1 MPKFARIVK
10 LLLVWTVVPVIVFLL
25 CEGGASVALFVQTF
39 NQTRP
44 VAERLHTGYDPELG
58 WVNVPNTHITDMYG
72 PGRSVTINGQG
83 FRSTAYFSAAVPPGK
98 VRAVCVGDSFTF
110 GFGVDD
116 EQTWCRRLETL
127 DARLETVNMGQGG
140 YGIDQAYLWYK
151 RDGGQI
157 EHNLVLFGFINT
169 DFERMQHDSFLGY
182 GKPVLTVENDELVV
196 SNVPVP
202 RRPFALPWTT
212 PTYQAAFN
220 QLRSV
225 QWLRRVFFP
234 APADTPPDSTQTAD
248 SEMAL
253 RHVSGKIVTDLQRV
267 ATERNSLPALVYLP
281 TFADYRPNPQT
292 DSRRRFARE
301 GAADLGIPFIDLVED
316 FRTLP
321 ENDIGRLFIQ
331 PGEVD
336 FPAAAGHY
344 SAAGNEYIARQ
355 LLKQLQA
362 DPQLSPLLD
371 SASR

>member
-1 MPKFARIVK
+1 MPKFVRIVK
-10 LLLVWTVVPVIVFLL
+10 LVLVWILAPIIIFLL
-25 CEGGASVALFVQTF
+25 CEGAASVALFVQTF
-39 NQTRP
+39 NQIRP
-44 VAERLHTGYDPELG
+44 VAERLHTGYDAELG
-58 WVNVPNTHITDMYG
+58 WVNIPNTHIADMYG
-72 PGRSVTINGQG
+72 PGRSVSINGQG
-83 FRSTAYFSAAVPPGK
+83 FRSTADFSAAVPPGK

-116 EQTWCRRLETL
+116 EQTWCRRMETL
-127 DARLETVNMGQGG
+127 DSRLQTVNMGQGG

-182 GKPVLTVENDELVV
+182 GKPVLTVENDKLVV

-212 PTYQAAFN
+212 PAYQAAFN

-225 QWLRRVFFP
+225 QWLRNTFFP
-234 APADTPPDSTQTAD
+234 VETPTSGAQAGN
-248 SEMAL
+248 SEETL
-253 RHVSGKIVTDLQRV
+253 RQVSGKIVTDLQRV
-267 ATERNSLPALVYLP
+267 AAERNSRLALVYLP

-321 ENDIGRLFIQ
+321 ETDIGRLFIQ

-355 LLKQLQA
+355 LLKHMQA
-362 DPQLSPLLD
+362 DPQLAQQLTVNN
-371 SASR
+371 